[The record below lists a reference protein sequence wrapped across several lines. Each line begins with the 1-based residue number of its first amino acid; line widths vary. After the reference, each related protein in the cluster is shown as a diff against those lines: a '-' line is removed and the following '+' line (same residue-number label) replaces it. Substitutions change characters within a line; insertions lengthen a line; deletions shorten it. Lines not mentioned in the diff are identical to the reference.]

1 MPRSL
6 PLADRCLACSVPLAG
21 PLAGLA
27 RFLGIQR
34 SPFQRNLCNRCQ
46 AHLAAGQIGQI
57 SILQVRLN
65 RLFSLRHSAIP
76 STEPEVCALLD
87 RLRSEA
93 EVLGAFVPPHR
104 SASEGWLEFRGF
116 FNLPVAVDRPAQHA
130 LDVAQALMR
139 IVLDEQRTLGL
150 QLPASAAVV
159 SGYGELLE
167 ADDPCGSYP
176 YSSRLE
182 LLPSLLDRAPNQA
195 ILLDAPTQALVDLPA
210 DRQAEGDVA
219 IVMADGSAITSSV
232 RDLRLATGQFVPLLT
247 QLLGLLAAALAIP
260 CVAMVLV
267 SPLALALGLGS
278 IIAAALPFYKAI
290 GMGLWPRVL
299 LSCAALLVSIVN
311 LVSVERRLASLRR
324 LQRQSGVPLRLPR
337 QQRRRLRLVR
347 WSAAAVLA
355 LVLLEGALRVLVMK
369 MPLI

>member
-1 MPRSL
+1 M
-6 PLADRCLACSVPLAG
+6 
-21 PLAGLA
+21 
-27 RFLGIQR
+27 
-34 SPFQRNLCNRCQ
+34 
-46 AHLAAGQIGQI
+46 
-57 SILQVRLN
+57 
-65 RLFSLRHSAIP
+65 
-76 STEPEVCALLD
+76 
-87 RLRSEA
+87 
-93 EVLGAFVPPHR
+93 
-104 SASEGWLEFRGF
+104 
-116 FNLPVAVDRPAQHA
+116 
-130 LDVAQALMR
+130 
-139 IVLDEQRTLGL
+139 

-210 DRQAEGDVA
+210 DRQAEDDVA

-278 IIAAALPFYKAI
+278 IIAAVLPFYKAI